1 VTAAVRLGTVVVLLA
16 AGVGVGHLTGDAP
29 PPAGG
34 ATAVPVVR
42 ATAVCPD
49 VRQEGTRGATT
60 VTAGATGSGRLT
72 GGPLGSPADLL
83 QASPL
88 ARDLATEVS
97 GGAYV
102 VQAEGPA
109 AAGLIVEQA
118 TRATSGSRRGVA
130 ALSCPAPGTSAWFVG
145 GSTLVGTATELL
157 LVNVE
162 STPARVDIT
171 AWTADGP
178 TDTRPGS
185 GIVVPARGRAAVP
198 LDRLAPD
205 RDLLAVHVRSTTG
218 QVAAALRA
226 VRVDGLTPLG
236 VDWVPQ
242 GQPPAAE
249 VVVPGL
255 PAGPGRRT
263 LLVTNPGE
271 RDAVVSVELTTDD
284 GQYVPEGLDALAV
297 PAGTTVAQDLS
308 EQLADTPAAVRVR
321 SDGPPLLA
329 GAEVVDRQEGA
340 VRERSYASSVPALT
354 GPVLLADVR
363 LSPPTEVWLLL
374 SALADDAVVEVAPV
388 AAPGELPEPRRVE
401 VPQGT
406 TVPVRL
412 SRFLPPGSTGS
423 LGIEVRPVS
432 GAVHAAR
439 FSRERGSTGPLT
451 TVLPLRT
458 PPATVV
464 RPAVVA
470 DR

>member
-1 VTAAVRLGTVVVLLA
+1 MTAAVRLGTVITLLA
-16 AGVGVGHLTGDAP
+16 AGVGIGHLTAAP
-29 PPAGG
+29 PPPPTG
-34 ATAVPVVR
+34 ATQVPVVR

-49 VRQEGTRGATT
+49 VRQEAARGATA
-60 VTAGATGSGRLT
+60 VTAGATGAGRLT
-72 GGPLGSPADLL
+72 GGPLGEPASPLNA
-83 QASPL
+83 QPL
-88 ARDLATEVS
+88 ARDLAGDVA

-109 AAGLIVEQA
+109 ATSLTVEQA
-118 TRATSGSRRGVA
+118 TRATAGSRRGTA
-130 ALSCPAPGTSAWFVG
+130 ALVCPAPGTAAWFVG

-157 LVNVE
+157 LVNVQAA
-162 STPARVDIT
+162 PALVDIT
-171 AWTADGP
+171 VWTSDGP
-178 TDTRPGS
+178 AEARPGK
-185 GIVVPARGRAAVP
+185 GILVPGRGRAAVP
-198 LDRLAPD
+198 LDRLAPE
-205 RDLLAVHVRSTTG
+205 RELLAVHVRTTTG

-236 VDWVPQ
+236 TDWVPQ

-255 PAGPGRRT
+255 PSGPGRRT

-284 GQYVPEGLDALAV
+284 GQLVPEGLEAVPV

-321 SDGPPLLA
+321 SDGPPVLA
-329 GAEVVDRQEGA
+329 GAEVVDRQDGP

-374 SALADDAVVEVAPV
+374 AALTDDAVVEVAPV
-388 AAPGELPEPRRVE
+388 AAPGELPEPLRVE

-439 FSRERGSTGPLT
+439 YARERGSSGPFT

-458 PPATVV
+458 PAASVPRPVV
-464 RPAVVA
+464 LP
-470 DR
+470 DL